1 MLKIMFS
8 PSTEDAA
15 DLQIYRLYRKDGV
28 KLKPKQEAAGCA
40 CWTWRRSLWRHQCS
54 QKLWKS
60 KNGTIVFDILASPV
74 KNIKKII

>member
-40 CWTWRRSLWRHQCS
+40 C
-54 QKLWKS
+54 
-60 KNGTIVFDILASPV
+60 
-74 KNIKKII
+74 